1 MYQYQLSFGEAVS
14 RAFQN
19 YCNFSGRSSRSEYWW
34 WVLFTFIVGVVI
46 AFAFCWSQTAEN
58 FASGVT
64 SIFFFLPSFGLLF
77 RRLHDTGRSGW
88 WWLLSLIPVIGT
100 IILIVWLCQDSQP
113 GDNKYGPMPNMR
125 D

>member
-1 MYQYQLSFGEAVS
+1 MYQYQLTFGEAVS

-34 WVLFTFIVGVVI
+34 WVLFTFIVGVVVSI
-46 AFAFCWSQTAEN
+46 AFCWNDTAES

-64 SIFFFLPSFGLLF
+64 SLFFFLPSFGLLF

-88 WWLLSLIPVIGT
+88 WWLLNFIPLVGS
-100 IILIVWLCQDSQP
+100 IILIVWCCQDSQR
-113 GDNKYGPMPNMR
+113 GDNQYGPEPNLR
-125 D
+125 S